1 MKHNIDWQGC
11 KAKLLAK
18 PIKPDLGKIKSILE
32 SAKDRET
39 TAKMLPI
46 NETSKETVVSLMYDV
61 LRELLEALAI
71 KDGYKI
77 YNHECYTSFLMAIIK
92 DEVFAREF
100 DSLRMLRN
108 SINYYGKRISID
120 DAKSSISS
128 TEDLLKKTKALL
140 KSK

>member
-1 MKHNIDWQGC
+1 MKQKTDWESC
-11 KAKLLAK
+11 KANLLAK
-18 PIKPDLGKIKSILE
+18 QIKPDLGRINSILE

-71 KDGYKI
+71 KHGYKI